1 MHSSHSNLST
11 ETFEG
16 LLFIQELDKLKTI
29 LRQTLIYDE
38 SRRENTAEHSW
49 HLATAVLTLNKYSN
63 EPLNLERALKMALLH
78 DVVEIDA
85 DDTFVYDAV
94 ATKSKAERE
103 LKAADRIFHLLPLEL
118 AIEFKELWLDY
129 EAQNCPESN
138 FVASLDRLLPMIANF
153 NTEGHSWK
161 KHGIKAHQ
169 VLEKNKVIE
178 KGSSALWNYAKGLI
192 QESVKRGYLEQE

>member
-49 HLATAVLTLNKYSN
+49 HLATAVLALTKHSNK
-63 EPLNLERALKMALLH
+63 PIQLERALKMALLH

-85 DDTFVYDAV
+85 DDTFVYDAI

-138 FVASLDRLLPMIANF
+138 FVASLDKLLPMIANF
-153 NTEGHSWK
+153 NTEGTPGKSMELK
-161 KHGIKAHQ
+161 LIKF
-169 VLEKNKVIE
+169 
-178 KGSSALWNYAKGLI
+178 
-192 QESVKRGYLEQE
+192 